1 MKKLLLIDGNSIMN
15 RAFYGIMGNKML
27 TTDDGKYTNALYG
40 FLAILFKNMEEVKP
54 DYILVAFDSKT
65 AADVR
70 KKVYDG
76 YKKSRHKMPEELAQ
90 QMPEIK
96 EILKEMNITYLEM
109 ADYEGDDILGS
120 AAKQLS
126 NDDVQA
132 VLLSGDRDLFQL
144 VDHNITM
151 RIPRTKMG
159 KTETEIYDESK
170 II

>member
-40 FLAILFKNMEEVKP
+40 FLAILFKNIEEVKP

-96 EILKEMNITYLEM
+96 EILKMNIPICPLFYMKSAILPVTASALTVICPENLELLIM
-109 ADYEGDDILGS
+109 QKKS
-120 AAKQLS
+120 C
-126 NDDVQA
+126 VQRS
-132 VLLSGDRDLFQL
+132 LLLLR
-144 VDHNITM
+144 H
-151 RIPRTKMG
+151 KC
-159 KTETEIYDESK
+159 
-170 II
+170 

>member
-70 KKVYDG
+70 KKVYD
-76 YKKSRHKMPEELAQ
+76 
-90 QMPEIK
+90 
-96 EILKEMNITYLEM
+96 
-109 ADYEGDDILGS
+109 
-120 AAKQLS
+120 
-126 NDDVQA
+126 
-132 VLLSGDRDLFQL
+132 
-144 VDHNITM
+144 
-151 RIPRTKMG
+151 
-159 KTETEIYDESK
+159 
-170 II
+170 

>member
-70 KKVYDG
+70 K
-76 YKKSRHKMPEELAQ
+76 
-90 QMPEIK
+90 
-96 EILKEMNITYLEM
+96 
-109 ADYEGDDILGS
+109 ADIRC
-120 AAKQLS
+120 QR
-126 NDDVQA
+126 N
-132 VLLSGDRDLFQL
+132 
-144 VDHNITM
+144 
-151 RIPRTKMG
+151 
-159 KTETEIYDESK
+159 
-170 II
+170 

>member
-120 AAKQLS
+120 AAKQPPIIS
-126 NDDVQA
+126 SCQVFSFYIKKRISA
-132 VLLSGDRDLFQL
+132 LFRFFL
-144 VDHNITM
+144 CNHITKLH
-151 RIPRTKMG
+151 RTQYSI
-159 KTETEIYDESK
+159 TIS
-170 II
+170 